1 MQLLILRHGKAEPHG
16 HPDGDGERTLV
27 ECGFK
32 QARQA
37 GMLLR
42 ETGGLPELVLTSPL
56 VRARQTAETF
66 CEAAGIDA
74 PLVQPWIASGMK
86 PETALAEL
94 RAFAEF
100 RRVMLV
106 GHEPDLSNLIHWIC
120 GGEVEL
126 PTGTLACLEV
136 SPPAPKGR
144 LLYLIPHVMAAD

>member
-1 MQLLILRHGKAEPHG
+1 MQLFLLRHGKAEPHG
-16 HPDGDGERTLV
+16 HRNDFDRALV
-27 ECGFK
+27 ERGFK

-37 GMLLR
+37 GGLLR

-56 VRARQTAETF
+56 VRAKQTAETF
-66 CEAAGIDA
+66 CEAAGIDG
-74 PLVQPWIASGMK
+74 PIVQPWIASGMR

-94 RAFAEF
+94 RAFTEF

-144 LLYLIPHVMAAD
+144 LLYLVPPVMVAD